1 MSSSRWSNGPGHQ
14 RSSRPNSLA
23 SSSRLAI
30 WKRTQ
35 ACTELTLPESHTA
48 CARVLALR
56 QELAAAQ
63 SAQALE
69 ERIDEARRHLAT
81 APVVGLSADP
91 QVAGLAALLGT
102 EEPSLRRALAL
113 LLAVLVEAGSA
124 FGFALASAATAN
136 PPSPP
141 PQTGATSRTTA
152 VPGRAPS
159 GSAPSGVV
167 SFAERAA
174 RRKRGRRPATQ
185 PDASLVGW
193 AAQCLRR
200 DHRGCIGARA
210 TYQAYCRWAEGAG
223 VSAVTET
230 KFGRF
235 MTGNIA
241 AMGGKK
247 VERRQ
252 GAFYVG
258 VDTDL
263 GAGSA
268 GRQDGGMSKPL
279 GRIVMGCQIRAARA
293 LLGWSRA
300 QLAAAAGLNVNPSP
314 IGRQTTVIP
323 GRARAACLRAHPTG
337 VAPMPVSSSSA
348 TPSRAWLAENA
359 NYVMRPPSRAR
370 ARHGVKRVSAHL
382 AVLRAVRPSL
392 PSQRD
397 ASHQVHAAPGRELA
411 RHVGARV

>member
-1 MSSSRWSNGPGHQ
+1 MHAATSKVIDGWTTTIRRAGEQ
-14 RSSRPNSLA
+14 LALVEQSRPPAVIQAELA
-23 SSSRLAI
+23 GQLVPAPI

-35 ACTELTLPESHTA
+35 ACTELTLPESQTA
-48 CARVLALR
+48 CAPVLGLR

-63 SAQALE
+63 SVQALE
-69 ERIDEARRHLAT
+69 ERVDEARRQLAT
-81 APVVGLSADP
+81 APVVGLTADP

-102 EEPSLRRALAL
+102 EEPSLRRGLAL

-136 PPSPP
+136 PPPPP

-185 PDASLVGW
+185 PDASLVRW

-223 VSAVTET
+223 VDAVTET

-247 VERRQ
+247 IERRQ

-258 VDTDL
+258 V
-263 GAGSA
+263 
-268 GRQDGGMSKPL
+268 
-279 GRIVMGCQIRAARA
+279 A
-293 LLGWSRA
+293 LIWGPD
-300 QLAAAAGLNVNPSP
+300 QP
-314 IGRQTTVIP
+314 
-323 GRARAACLRAHPTG
+323 
-337 VAPMPVSSSSA
+337 
-348 TPSRAWLAENA
+348 
-359 NYVMRPPSRAR
+359 
-370 ARHGVKRVSAHL
+370 
-382 AVLRAVRPSL
+382 AVRM
-392 PSQRD
+392 
-397 ASHQVHAAPGRELA
+397 AA
-411 RHVGARV
+411 